1 MGADIG
7 LFGLFFLP
15 ENTALITKLTQ
26 IICCLH
32 LFFFVVTK
40 TRHNISKGRGIGDF
54 GGDFLGF
61 VEFLGHIILLMSEK
75 RAAMQSSQ
83 NWKDLVIYQKLLFR
97 FVFLET

>member
-7 LFGLFFLP
+7 LFGLFLP

-40 TRHNISKGRGIGDF
+40 TRHNISKGRGV

-75 RAAMQSSQ
+75 RTAMQSSQ

-97 FVFLET
+97 FVFF